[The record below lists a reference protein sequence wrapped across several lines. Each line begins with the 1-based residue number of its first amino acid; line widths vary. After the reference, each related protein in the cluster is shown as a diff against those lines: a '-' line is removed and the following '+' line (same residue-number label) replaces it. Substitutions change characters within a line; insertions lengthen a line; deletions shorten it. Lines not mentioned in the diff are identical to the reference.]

1 MTSLGTGLDILE
13 LLARERRALALGEI
27 AQALGLAKSGTHRL
41 LATLAARGYVE
52 HDEGGIYR
60 LGIKTWEIGHAV
72 PKLDLVHVAAPA
84 MEALA
89 RRLDEAAIL
98 GVREGFHVFYPHL
111 VESSQP
117 VRVHARVGDRIP
129 AHCTSTGL
137 CLLAHLSEEQL
148 DALMPAVLEPVTQ
161 FTITDPRELK
171 RELAR
176 VRARGHAINNGGW
189 RADVGGVAV
198 PIFGPD
204 GAVAAGLCVSAP
216 RYRMTRAWQRR
227 VTAALVE
234 TAEAV
239 SDRLARRPK
248 PARKRA

>member
-27 AQALGLAKSGTHRL
+27 AQMLDLAKSGTHRL
-41 LATLAARGYVE
+41 LATLSARGYVE

-60 LGIKTWEIGHAV
+60 LGIKAWEVGHAV
-72 PKLDLVHVAAPA
+72 PKLDLLGIARPE

-89 RRLDEAAIL
+89 ARVDEGTIL
-98 GVREGFHVFYPHL
+98 GVRDGFDIVYPHL

-117 VRVHARVGDRIP
+117 VRVHARVGERIP

-137 CLLAHLSEEQL
+137 CLLAQLSDAQV
-148 DALMPAVLEPVTQ
+148 DALLPATLTAVTP
-161 FTITDPRELK
+161 FTITDPRELR

-176 VRARGHAINNGGW
+176 IRARGYAINHGGW
-189 RADVGGVAV
+189 RVEVGGIAVA
-198 PIFGPD
+198 IFGPD
-204 GAVAAGLCVSAP
+204 GSAVAGLCVSAP
-216 RYRMTRAWQRR
+216 RYRMTRAWLRR
-227 VTAALVE
+227 VTAALSE
-234 TAEAV
+234 TAATI

-248 PARKRA
+248 PTRKRA